1 MADEVKK
8 INVVSTTAQASDA
21 VTKASIDDQF
31 SGVKQELFARFE
43 LLPED
48 IKKAIT
54 DDAYQQKLFT
64 IAKEQK
70 MTYEELGTME
80 TETTMVLLGMT
91 KPEDFRDELQLE
103 LKKNDAEV
111 DLLVGKIN
119 EQVFAP
125 IRASLERVYA
135 AKKNPIDYLTPMP
148 EETKITNDQTPM
160 TNVAPVAQTIPT
172 TSIPPAVTPP
182 PITRVTPPVS
192 PTPATIQSTFAKSG
206 VVLTETPKPTAPIQT
221 SQMPNRTDL
230 LKGIE
235 NPPKA
240 PSLGIVADKLN
251 NSGSVLPTKVTDYSV
266 VKSNPPVNLPTSPAT
281 PSKSDPYREPI
292 G

>member
-1 MADEVKK
+1 MADEVTK
-8 INVVSTTAQASDA
+8 INVVSTNTAQTSET
-21 VTKASIDDQF
+21 VTKATIDEQF

-43 LLPED
+43 LLPDD

-54 DDAYQQKLFT
+54 DDAYQQKLFNL
-64 IAKEQK
+64 AKEQK
-70 MTYEELGTME
+70 MTYEELGIME

-135 AKKNPIDYLTPMP
+135 AKKEPIDYLTPAP
-148 EETKITNDQTPM
+148 EEPKSTAQTPDSSNKPLVSA
-160 TNVAPVAQTIPT
+160 TPAISNTPT
-172 TSIPPAVTPP
+172 STPNSIPRA
-182 PITRVTPPVS
+182 TPPVS
-192 PTPATIQSTFAKSG
+192 PTPTTIQSAFAKSG
-206 VVLTETPKPTAPIQT
+206 VVLTETPKPVAPIQT
-221 SQMPNRTDL
+221 SQMPNRSDI

-235 NPPKA
+235 NPPKT
-240 PSLGIVADKLN
+240 PTLGMVADKLN
-251 NSGSVLPTKVTDYSV
+251 SAGVIMPTKTTDYSV
-266 VKSNPPVNLPTSPAT
+266 LKSTPPANLPTTPISPAR
-281 PSKSDPYREPI
+281 SDPYREPI